1 MTFRQVLLTFMA
13 FETVSFITVRLMF
26 PEKIEH
32 LTSCVMG
39 AMP

>member
-13 FETVSFITVRLMF
+13 FETMSFIAMRMLF
-26 PEKIEH
+26 PEKIQH
-32 LTSCVMG
+32 LTACVMG